1 MFDFRK
7 FEYFQILILF
17 LPLLTDAAG
26 YDKIS
31 YYGPVSYHHNRE
43 RELEKRFEE
52 RCAKFAESVYE
63 LSPDPVLLI
72 GAKPKKRDTCAI
84 NSRPTIVGGELASA
98 REFPHMAL
106 IGYGDYPIKWR
117 CAGSLISDRWVIS
130 AAHCTVTPDN
140 LVAKYVLLG
149 DLNVT
154 SKIDD
159 LKQMANPK
167 IYQIVGHRNH
177 PGYKKPLVYNDIA
190 LYKLNQTVE
199 FDRFV
204 RPICLHAETSVQN
217 RTALASG
224 WGATSYKGKASSH
237 LLKVGLDIVDNEECN
252 NAYPRT
258 DHSIRRYLRA
268 GINDSIQV
276 CAGAAG
282 KDTCQG
288 DSGGPLQ
295 QALQTPY
302 CMYTLIGLTSVGNK
316 CAAGAPGVYTR
327 IRPYLSWIESTA
339 SF

>member
-1 MFDFRK
+1 MSNDWRYFK
-7 FEYFQILILF
+7 FSIIQL
-17 LPLLTDAAG
+17 
-26 YDKIS
+26 KS
-31 YYGPVSYHHNRE
+31 
-43 RELEKRFEE
+43 

-177 PGYKKPLVYNDIA
+177 PGYKKPL
-190 LYKLNQTVE
+190 
-199 FDRFV
+199 
-204 RPICLHAETSVQN
+204 
-217 RTALASG
+217 
-224 WGATSYKGKASSH
+224 
-237 LLKVGLDIVDNEECN
+237 
-252 NAYPRT
+252 
-258 DHSIRRYLRA
+258 
-268 GINDSIQV
+268 
-276 CAGAAG
+276 
-282 KDTCQG
+282 G